1 MTWNL
6 THLRPGEAFPP
17 PSAALP
23 AASPYPGLLAIG
35 GRVDADSLRRAYA
48 QGIFPWYA
56 PGDPV
61 LWWSTDP
68 RMVLEPHALRVHRS
82 LRRSTR
88 ARLADARWQL
98 RVDADFRG
106 VMRDCA
112 APRRD
117 GAGSWISAELVD
129 AYGALHDAGLAHSFE
144 LYHDTQRV
152 AGLYLV
158 ALGAMLFG
166 ESMVTRVTDGS
177 KLLLM
182 ALCGFALRHGLGP
195 IDCQQQTAHLASL
208 GATPWPRQDFLRTL
222 EDARARPAPAAWR
235 YDAAQMRSDCAAWL

>member
-1 MTWNL
+1 MSWTL
-6 THLRPGEAFPP
+6 PRLRPGDAFPP

-35 GRVDADSLRRAYA
+35 GRVDADSLRRAYTD
-48 QGIFPWYA
+48 GIFPWYA
-56 PGDPV
+56 PQEPV

-68 RMVLEPHALRVHRS
+68 RMVLRPSELRVHRS
-82 LRRSTR
+82 LRRSVR
-88 ARLADARWQL
+88 CRLADPRWQV
-98 RVDADFRG
+98 RVDANFRG

-112 APRRD
+112 APRGD
-117 GAGSWISAELVD
+117 AAGSWIGADMID

-144 LYHDTQRV
+144 LYHDAQRV

-158 ALGAMLFG
+158 GLGAMLFG
-166 ESMVTRVTDGS
+166 ESMYTRVADGS

-208 GATPWPRQDFLRTL
+208 GAAPWPRDAFLHEL
-222 EDARARPAPAAWR
+222 GAARARPAPLSWQ

>member
-1 MTWNL
+1 MTWKL
-6 THLRPGEAFPP
+6 AQLRPGDAFPP

-23 AASPYPGLLAIG
+23 AASPLPGLLAVG

-48 QGIFPWYA
+48 DGIFPWYE
-56 PGDPV
+56 PEEPV

-68 RMVLEPHALRVHRS
+68 RMVLRPAELRVHRS
-82 LRRSTR
+82 LRRSVR
-88 ARLADARWQL
+88 QRLADARWQL

-117 GAGSWISAELVD
+117 GAGSWIGDDIVD
-129 AYGALHDAGLAHSFE
+129 GYGALHDAGLAHSFE
-144 LYHDTQRV
+144 LYFDDQRV
-152 AGLYLV
+152 AGLYAV
-158 ALGAMLFG
+158 SIGAMLFG
-166 ESMVTRVTDGS
+166 ESMYTRVADGS

-195 IDCQQQTAHLASL
+195 IDCQQQTVHLASL
-208 GATPWPRQDFLRTL
+208 GATPWPRREFLHAL
-222 EDARARPAPAAWR
+222 HAARQRPGPAAWR

>member
-17 PSAALP
+17 PSAALT

-195 IDCQQQTAHLASL
+195 IDCQQQTTHLASL
-208 GATPWPRQDFLRTL
+208 GATPRPRHDFLRTL
-222 EDARARPAPAAWR
+222 EAARARPAPAAWR